1 MATAR
6 PFSQP
11 KGNDDDAPTHGL
23 ADLDGR
29 ILAGCAST
37 VKKIGDLS
45 SFVAENGLAGNSC
58 NAERLVKAFLA
69 LELIEGHI
77 HDIARAVSAHS
88 VDEEPGG
95 RGHSETPSCTAS
107 ASDASH
113 AVDISDLP
121 SSSVSGVP
129 TLSDRRDSAA
139 SALAHEE
146 DHLGSFGDAADNDRS
161 QADEFPHASAATL
174 RGALVADLMREYHW
188 SLNDARYRWETIDIV
203 PAFFLFD
210 VTILSVLAYALPWIF
225 MFITLAIF
233 GLVMTGYPFI
243 VELAYAAV
251 VLLLGTGLRFL
262 CGWLRRKVDEHRDL
276 RRKATNL
283 MRDLQQDLLSLIS
296 LYECLRGEIG
306 LAIDS
311 IKLRDLRVES
321 MERIDRVVR
330 ILGKLR
336 DRMPEVDVETAC
348 RNALDRLAAG
358 YHQDAA

>member
-45 SFVAENGLAGNSC
+45 SFVAEDGLAGNSC
-58 NAERLVKAFLA
+58 NAERLVKALLA

-77 HDIARAVSAHS
+77 RDIARAISAHS

-95 RGHSETPSCTAS
+95 RGHSETPSGTAS

-113 AVDISDLP
+113 AVDFLDF
-121 SSSVSGVP
+121 SSSPVYGVP
-129 TLSDRRDSAA
+129 PLSDTRDCAA
-139 SALAHEE
+139 SAPAYEE
-146 DHLGSFGDAADNDRS
+146 DHPGSFGDTANNCRS
-161 QADEFPHASAATL
+161 EADEFPHASAATL
-174 RGALVADLMREYHW
+174 RGALVGGLMREFHW
-188 SLNDARYRWETIDIV
+188 SLNDARYRWETFDII
-203 PAFFLFD
+203 PAFFLHY
-210 VTILSVLAYALPWIF
+210 VTIISVLANALPWIF
-225 MFITLAIF
+225 MIVILAVF
-233 GLVMTGYPFI
+233 ALVMTGYPFF
-243 VELAYAAV
+243 VEAAYAALVLFLV
-251 VLLLGTGLRFL
+251 VGLRLL

-283 MRDLQQDLLSLIS
+283 MRDLQQDVLALIS
-296 LYECLRGEIG
+296 LYERLRGEIG

-311 IKLRDLRVES
+311 IQLRDLRVES
-321 MERIDRVVR
+321 MKRIDRVVR
-330 ILGKLR
+330 ILAKLR

-348 RNALDRLAAG
+348 YNALDRLAAVH
-358 YHQDAA
+358 HQDAA